1 MAQKPK
7 ELKLTSHSKEEQIIM
22 KEDDIFDDD
31 KKEQFRVFGLIHQTR
46 NLIQGEIVKRMY
58 PSEVLM
64 KLNDDADLENTDE
77 ESFISYRLQDAILPW
92 PLNLLHIVPDWL
104 IITALGIVGLFI
116 LKLVFDPMVACCT
129 LIRDSSLSLTQ
140 KLSSIVIPATS
151 ISWMNNRKNQHSENK
166 DLEDVES
173 RISELE
179 DEMQLFK
186 NLMVKGS
193 NNETVNK
200 RLAITEESL

>member
-7 ELKLTSHSKEEQIIM
+7 ELKLTSHSKEEQFIM
-22 KEDDIFDDD
+22 KEDDIFDDN

-46 NLIQGEIVKRMY
+46 NLIQGEIVQRMY

-64 KLNDDADLENTDE
+64 KLNDDTDLENTDE

-92 PLNLLHIVPDWL
+92 PINMLHIVPDWL
-104 IITALGIVGLFI
+104 IITVLGIAGLFI
-116 LKLVFDPMVACCT
+116 LKLMFDPMVACCT
-129 LIRDSSLSLTQ
+129 LIRDSSLSITQ
-140 KLSSIVIPATS
+140 KLASIVVPVTS
-151 ISWMNNRKNQHSENK
+151 ISWMNNRRNHQSENK

-179 DEMQLFK
+179 NEMQLFK
-186 NLMVKGS
+186 NLMVEGS

-200 RLAITEESL
+200 RLAIAEESL

>member
-7 ELKLTSHSKEEQIIM
+7 ELKLTLHSKEEQIIM
-22 KEDDIFDDD
+22 REDDIFDDN

-64 KLNDDADLENTDE
+64 KLNDDTVLENTDE

-104 IITALGIVGLFI
+104 IITVLGIAGLFI
-116 LKLVFDPMVACCT
+116 LKLVFDSMVACCT

-140 KLSSIVIPATS
+140 KLSSIVVPVTS
-151 ISWMNNRKNQHSENK
+151 ISWMNNRKNHQSENK

-200 RLAITEESL
+200 RLAIAEESL

>member
-1 MAQKPK
+1 MR
-7 ELKLTSHSKEEQIIM
+7 
-22 KEDDIFDDD
+22 EDDIFDDS
-31 KKEQFRVFGLIHQTR
+31 KKEQFKVFGLIHQTR
-46 NLIQGEIVKRMY
+46 NLIQGEIVQRMY

-64 KLNDDADLENTDE
+64 KLNDDTDLENTDE

-92 PLNLLHIVPDWL
+92 PINMLHIVPDWL
-104 IITALGIVGLFI
+104 IITVLGIAGLFI
-116 LKLVFDPMVACCT
+116 LKLMFDPMVACCT
-129 LIRDSSLSLTQ
+129 LIRDSSLSITQ
-140 KLSSIVIPATS
+140 KLASIVVPVTS
-151 ISWMNNRKNQHSENK
+151 ISWMNNRKNHQSENK

-193 NNETVNK
+193 NHDTVNK
-200 RLAITEESL
+200 RLAIAEESL

>member
-1 MAQKPK
+1 
-7 ELKLTSHSKEEQIIM
+7 
-22 KEDDIFDDD
+22 
-31 KKEQFRVFGLIHQTR
+31 
-46 NLIQGEIVKRMY
+46 
-58 PSEVLM
+58 M
-64 KLNDDADLENTDE
+64 KLNDDTDLENTDE

-104 IITALGIVGLFI
+104 IITAIGIVGLFI

-140 KLSSIVIPATS
+140 KLSSIVIPATL

-173 RISELE
+173 
-179 DEMQLFK
+179 
-186 NLMVKGS
+186 
-193 NNETVNK
+193 
-200 RLAITEESL
+200 

>member
-1 MAQKPK
+1 MR
-7 ELKLTSHSKEEQIIM
+7 
-22 KEDDIFDDD
+22 EDDIFDDS
-31 KKEQFRVFGLIHQTR
+31 KKEQLRVFGLIHQTR
-46 NLIQGEIVKRMY
+46 NLIQGKIVQRMY

-64 KLNDDADLENTDE
+64 KLNDDTDLENTDE
-77 ESFISYRLQDAILPW
+77 ESFISYHLQDAILPW

-104 IITALGIVGLFI
+104 IITVLGIAGLFI

>member
-1 MAQKPK
+1 
-7 ELKLTSHSKEEQIIM
+7 
-22 KEDDIFDDD
+22 
-31 KKEQFRVFGLIHQTR
+31 
-46 NLIQGEIVKRMY
+46 MY
-58 PSEVLM
+58 PSEDLM
-64 KLNDDADLENTDE
+64 KLNDDTDLENTDE

-92 PLNLLHIVPDWL
+92 PINMLHILPDWL
-104 IITALGIVGLFI
+104 IITVLGIVGLLL
-116 LKLVFDPMVACCT
+116 LKVLIDPMVACCT
-129 LIRDSSLSLTQ
+129 LVGDRSLSIIQ
-140 KLSSIVIPATS
+140 RLSSIIVPVTS
-151 ISWMNNRKNQHSENK
+151 ISWMNNRKNHQSENK

-200 RLAITEESL
+200 RLAIAEESL

>member
-7 ELKLTSHSKEEQIIM
+7 ELKLTSHSKEEQFIIR
-22 KEDDIFDDD
+22 EDDMFDDN

-46 NLIQGEIVKRMY
+46 NLIQGEIVQRMY

-64 KLNDDADLENTDE
+64 KLNDDTDLENTDE
-77 ESFISYRLQDAILPW
+77 ESFILYRLQDAILPW
-92 PLNLLHIVPDWL
+92 PINMLHIVPDWL
-104 IITALGIVGLFI
+104 IITVLGIAGLFI

-129 LIRDSSLSLTQ
+129 LIRDSSLSITQ
-140 KLSSIVIPATS
+140 KLSSIVVPVTS
-151 ISWMNNRKNQHSENK
+151 ISWMNNRKNHQSENK

-179 DEMQLFK
+179 DEMQLRVFI
-186 NLMVKGS
+186 S
-193 NNETVNK
+193 NQYQ
-200 RLAITEESL
+200 